1 MLPPLLLLLLLLLQL
16 PHSWSSPPF
25 QTSQDFTRCL
35 FSQNSTVAT
44 HTNLIYTP
52 ASPKYSLLLQSTIRD
67 ARFNTTLAPKPSV
80 IVTPTSLSQIQASVH
95 CSREHGLQLRVRS
108 GGHDYEGLSYTSPY
122 PNYPFVVLDLVN
134 FRNISVDVPEK
145 TAWVQSGAI
154 LGELYHR
161 IGEASPN
168 LAFPAGSCH
177 TVGVGG
183 HFSGG
188 GFGFLMRKFGLAADN
203 VLDAVL
209 IDSKGSVL
217 DRASMGEDMFWAIRG
232 GGGNSFGI
240 VLAWKVRLVSVPS
253 PVTVFRVIRTL
264 EQNALEIVH
273 RWQSVASKLPKE
285 LMIELAVTTTNSST
299 TTTTIRATFNALF
312 QGRSNS
318 LVSLMQSRFPDL
330 GLRKGD
336 CQEMSWLEAMVFH
349 AGFPSNSSV
358 DVLLDRT
365 ISPLV
370 GSFKYKSKSDYVQDA
385 VPKAALLKIWGKL
398 FETDVGG
405 GIILMA
411 LTR

>member
-217 DRASMGEDMFWAIRG
+217 DRASMGEDM
-232 GGGNSFGI
+232 
-240 VLAWKVRLVSVPS
+240 
-253 PVTVFRVIRTL
+253 
-264 EQNALEIVH
+264 
-273 RWQSVASKLPKE
+273 
-285 LMIELAVTTTNSST
+285 
-299 TTTTIRATFNALF
+299 
-312 QGRSNS
+312 
-318 LVSLMQSRFPDL
+318 
-330 GLRKGD
+330 KGD

>member
-264 EQNALEIVH
+264 EQ
-273 RWQSVASKLPKE
+273 
-285 LMIELAVTTTNSST
+285 

>member
-264 EQNALEIVH
+264 EQNAL
-273 RWQSVASKLPKE
+273 
-285 LMIELAVTTTNSST
+285 
-299 TTTTIRATFNALF
+299 F